1 MVDYDF
7 LNENFGTFLNI
18 VYNIG
23 YITLIPII
31 CVLGLIFNI
40 ISFIVFWGLKE
51 KIFLYLTAKT
61 FAESLLLI
69 IGAIPLY
76 TSCDDC
82 KFENTYLR
90 IIIILVSHK
99 FLVAV
104 VYSLITI
111 LEIEIAFNRY
121 IIIKSR
127 DTNIIM
133 VEKKD
138 KLKLF
143 LYSLFSISLAL
154 PYLFAH
160 KIERKMMF
168 SSYQYT
174 LNLNDFGKS
183 DFFYYFHTYFVLIIY
198 YVINFVSI
206 LIIVPLNIVIIFEF
220 KKFMKKKL
228 ENSVTQMI
236 RNISNLSNHQEE
248 AKNKSR
254 RFTIMIITISF
265 LFVFSRLFE
274 ALLFSF
280 NIYNNYIQTVEYFRI
295 YYTISNVLVHASTYI
310 FLSLNIFIFYFLK
323 FT

>member
-69 IGAIPLY
+69 IGAISPY

-220 KKFMKKKL
+220 KKFMKKTRKFRYSN
-228 ENSVTQMI
+228 NSQHFQFI
-236 RNISNLSNHQEE
+236 KS
-248 AKNKSR
+248 SR
-254 RFTIMIITISF
+254 RS
-265 LFVFSRLFE
+265 
-274 ALLFSF
+274 
-280 NIYNNYIQTVEYFRI
+280 
-295 YYTISNVLVHASTYI
+295 
-310 FLSLNIFIFYFLK
+310 
-323 FT
+323 